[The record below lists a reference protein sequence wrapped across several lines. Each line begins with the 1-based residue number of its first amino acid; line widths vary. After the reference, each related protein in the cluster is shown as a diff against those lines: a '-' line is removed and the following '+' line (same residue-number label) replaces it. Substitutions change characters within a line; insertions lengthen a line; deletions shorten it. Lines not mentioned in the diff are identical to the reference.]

1 MRILDILK
9 QTTGTGT
16 SSCSA
21 RPQPQ
26 DQRCLGRTCHSNMSD
41 PEASSPSPRQAAE
54 DAHRTLAALRISFDG
69 DQNGR
74 PNFKPAVNGF
84 NGRSGSPS
92 SPRSS
97 GDFTGSDRASI
108 LQQELDRV
116 KEEKDALQTQYQN
129 LVTRLNS
136 MRTTLGN
143 KLKQDAVCLS
153 PNFRISV
160 MNERLS
166 C

>member
-1 MRILDILK
+1 
-9 QTTGTGT
+9 
-16 SSCSA
+16 
-21 RPQPQ
+21 
-26 DQRCLGRTCHSNMSD
+26 MSD
-41 PEASSPSPRQAAE
+41 PEASSSSPRQATE
-54 DAHRTLAALRISFDG
+54 DAHRALAALRISLDG

-74 PNFKPAVNGF
+74 PNFKPAVNGV
-84 NGRSGSPS
+84 NGRSGSPRSS

-97 GDFTGSDRASI
+97 GDFTASDRASI

-143 KLKQDAVCLS
+143 KLKQDAVCLC
-153 PNFRISV
+153 PNFRIS
-160 MNERLS
+160 MINERLF